1 MHRNINLTMYL
12 NLHNQESIAM
22 YLVDHNNNR
31 KMVLDCM
38 SYSPLS
44 VHLKKDISLIQV
56 TNFK

>member
-1 MHRNINLTMYL
+1 MSRNIKLTMHL
-12 NLHNQESIAM
+12 NLHNKESMEM